1 MLELLIYSATAATA
15 HFQFLFHKPIFQS
28 FLVHKSKLF
37 LELSA
42 AMFHCQRNMQ
52 LPTPLLT
59 VSERTGSVLSC
70 QKGAHTSLTAL

>member
-28 FLVHKSKLF
+28 FLVHESKLF

-52 LPTPLLT
+52 LPTPLL
-59 VSERTGSVLSC
+59 VKEQEVYLAVRRG
-70 QKGAHTSLTAL
+70 LTLL